1 MLFQVQSHGYV
12 AIGFSSNGGMK
23 GADIALGWVNDG
35 DGKVHLYDM
44 KAIGNSAPKMD
55 TSQDLKLIKG
65 YQNESHTVITF
76 QRPWQTCD
84 TEMVGINKIVIR
96 GKSLLEL
103 WVTTFLPG

>member
-1 MLFQVQSHGYV
+1 
-12 AIGFSSNGGMK
+12 
-23 GADIALGWVNDG
+23 
-35 DGKVHLYDM
+35 M

-103 WVTTFLPG
+103 WVTTFLLD